1 MALTPG
7 LLGQLRESF
16 INRNLR
22 WPFQMSDHVRPVSPD
37 YSKHT
42 HKKKKVAKGHIQGAY
57 LVLQRTKKSVTAV
70 QVCQERILEIKLIRQ
85 LTAL

>member
-1 MALTPG
+1 
-7 LLGQLRESF
+7 
-16 INRNLR
+16 
-22 WPFQMSDHVRPVSPD
+22 MSDHVRPVSPD

-42 HKKKKVAKGHIQGAY
+42 HTKKKKVARGHIQGAY